1 MLSIINK
8 SLLIFF
14 KLIISLPL
22 LVWSLFTKNHESEV
36 YEFMKDSG
44 LDSLFDFMSGGFMFV
59 IGFINMSGM
68 HIDIHSVFE
77 AIFFYTSGSSA
88 TIWALFRLKLAY
100 LDHKIKSK
108 QLKDLEKDNEMKDL
122 MIKDL
127 KENKGKPI
135 DYQKY
140 LKDK

>member
-1 MLSIINK
+1 M
-8 SLLIFF
+8 FF

-44 LDSLFDFMSGGFMFV
+44 LDSLFDFISGGFMFV
-59 IGFINMSGM
+59 IGYINMSGM
-68 HIDIHSVFE
+68 HIDIHGVFE
-77 AIFFYTSGSSA
+77 TIFFYTSGSSA

-108 QLKDLEKDNEMKDL
+108 QLKDLEKDNNLKDL
-122 MIKDL
+122 MIKDF
-127 KENKGKPI
+127 ENNMNQII
-135 DYQKY
+135 DFKKN